1 MRIVPLFCRR
11 NAVRFVCCL
20 VVVFLVLV
28 SAVVAQ
34 NGAARDADHSAPG
47 QASNAAANTGLAV
60 LRLGAGDLIE
70 VSVYDVAE
78 LTTKT
83 RIAGNGEVYLPLI
96 DHVHLAGLTIEEAE
110 TLIQKQLSDGG
121 FVKDPHVTVFVN
133 EYASQ
138 GASILGEVAR
148 PGIYPVLGEQ
158 RLFDLISAAGGL
170 TDKAGRSV
178 TLIHRS
184 EPEKPISLALS
195 RNVADNPGSNVTISP
210 GDTLIVRRAEIV
222 YVVGDVGRPSGLL
235 MESGR
240 VTVLQAI
247 ALAGGTTRTANLGGA
262 RIIRKGP
269 EGMTETRVPL
279 KKILR
284 AQAPDVPMQAND
296 ILFVPGSVGKAIVGH
311 SLEAVVQA
319 AATVG
324 MVAVIP

>member
-1 MRIVPLFCRR
+1 MV
-11 NAVRFVCCL
+11 
-20 VVVFLVLV
+20 
-28 SAVVAQ
+28 
-34 NGAARDADHSAPG
+34 
-47 QASNAAANTGLAV
+47 LAV
-60 LRLGAGDLIE
+60 FVFFGSRVVGQNDAAKDGNRADPQQTSSAGTNAGPTTSALRLGVGDLIE
-70 VSVYDVAE
+70 VSVYNVAE

-83 RIAGNGEVYLPLI
+83 RIDNNGEVYLPLI
-96 DHVHLAGLTIEEAE
+96 DHVHLAGLAIEEAE
-110 TLIQKQLSDGG
+110 NLIQKRLSDGG
-121 FVKDPHVTVFVN
+121 FVKNPHVTIFVN

-138 GASILGEVAR
+138 GASMLGEVSR

-158 RLFDLISAAGGL
+158 RLFDLLSAAGGL
-170 TDKAGRSV
+170 TEKAGRSV

-184 EPEKPISLALS
+184 EPEKPVTLPIS
-195 RNVADNPGSNVTISP
+195 RNLADNSESNVPISP
-210 GDTLIVRRAEIV
+210 GDTIVVRRAEIV

-235 MESGR
+235 MESGH

-279 KKILR
+279 KKILH
-284 AQAPDVPMQAND
+284 AQAPDVPMQPND
-296 ILFVPGSVGKAIVGH
+296 ILFVPGGVGKTVVGH

>member
-1 MRIVPLFCRR
+1 M
-11 NAVRFVCCL
+11 
-20 VVVFLVLV
+20 
-28 SAVVAQ
+28 
-34 NGAARDADHSAPG
+34 
-47 QASNAAANTGLAV
+47 
-60 LRLGAGDLIE
+60 RLGVGDLID
-70 VSVYDVAE
+70 VSVYNVAE

-83 RIAGNGEVYLPLI
+83 RISGNGDVYLPLI
-96 DHVHLAGLTIEEAE
+96 DHAHLAGLTIEEAE
-110 TLIQKQLSDGG
+110 TLIQKRLADGG
-121 FVKDPHVTVFVN
+121 FVKDPHVTVFVD

-138 GASILGEVAR
+138 GASVLGEVMR

-170 TDKAGRSV
+170 TDKAGSSA

-184 EPEKPISLALS
+184 DPQKPTVLAIS
-195 RNVADNPGSNVTISP
+195 RNLADRPESNVPILP

-235 MESGR
+235 MESGH

-269 EGMTETRVPL
+269 AGMSETPVPL

-284 AQAPDVPMQAND
+284 AQAPDVTMQAND
-296 ILFVPGSVGKAIVGH
+296 ILFVPTSVEKSVIGH